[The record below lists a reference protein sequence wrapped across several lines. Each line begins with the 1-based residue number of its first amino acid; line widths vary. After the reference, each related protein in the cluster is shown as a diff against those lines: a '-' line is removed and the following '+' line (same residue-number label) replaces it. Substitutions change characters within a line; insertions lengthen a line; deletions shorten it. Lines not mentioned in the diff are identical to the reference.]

1 MNRIRNE
8 LKVALIHSL
17 KLDDDYRGRYAHHGK
32 GYQRVDAQV
41 YPEPDALQEKLV
53 FRSTLSVARLLGVNN
68 GIAIDHAARKQHG
81 LVLVQ
86 VKGRVFLEEML
97 EEFQQLGLYILGQ
110 IYEGYIVEIDACYHK
125 ENEQDLHVHGHSLGH
140 ALENAHFS

>member
-17 KLDDDYRGRYAHHGK
+17 KLDYYYRGRYGHHGK
-32 GYQRVDAQV
+32 GYERVDAQV
-41 YPEPDALQEKLV
+41 YPEPDAPEEKLI
-53 FRSTLSVARLLGVNN
+53 FCSALGVARLLGVNN
-68 GIAIDHAARKQHG
+68 RITIDHTARKQDG
-81 LVLVQ
+81 LVLVEHHRQ

-97 EEFQQLGLYILGQ
+97 EKFQQLRLYILAQ

-125 ENEQDLHVHGHSLGH
+125 ENEQ
-140 ALENAHFS
+140 A